1 VITLTKLGYIKRM
14 SEDNF
19 KSQNR
24 GGRGIKGMQ
33 ALKEDYIDR
42 LLMTD
47 THADLMIFTNKG
59 RVYKM
64 KAYEVPEAGRTA
76 RGTAIVNLL
85 QLQADEKLS
94 AVIPVGSDEKYDENG
109 YLTMATRRGQIKR
122 TPLSEYANVRKN
134 GLIAIGLREDDELI
148 SVEAT
153 DNQKEILLIT
163 KFGQC
168 IRFKESDARS
178 TGRSSM
184 GVRGINLMDGDEVV
198 SMVIGDAAPY
208 LLIVSEKGMG
218 KLTDLQ
224 EFKTQSR
231 GGKGV
236 LCYRI
241 LEKTGNLVGAMA
253 VEQDDEIMMINTDGI
268 IIRMSCGSISVVS
281 RVTSGVKLMKLNESD
296 VVVSIAKVRETV
308 SKNAEDEYT
317 QLPEGED
324 DSDSISEEAEEDPDD
339 GDE

>member
-1 VITLTKLGYIKRM
+1 
-14 SEDNF
+14 
-19 KSQNR
+19 
-24 GGRGIKGMQ
+24 
-33 ALKEDYIDR
+33 
-42 LLMTD
+42 
-47 THADLMIFTNKG
+47 
-59 RVYKM
+59 
-64 KAYEVPEAGRTA
+64 
-76 RGTAIVNLL
+76 
-85 QLQADEKLS
+85 
-94 AVIPVGSDEKYDENG
+94 
-109 YLTMATRRGQIKR
+109 
-122 TPLSEYANVRKN
+122 
-134 GLIAIGLREDDELI
+134 
-148 SVEAT
+148 
-153 DNQKEILLIT
+153 
-163 KFGQC
+163 
-168 IRFKESDARS
+168 
-178 TGRSSM
+178 
-184 GVRGINLMDGDEVV
+184 
-198 SMVIGDAAPY
+198 
-208 LLIVSEKGMG
+208 MG

>member
-1 VITLTKLGYIKRM
+1 
-14 SEDNF
+14 
-19 KSQNR
+19 
-24 GGRGIKGMQ
+24 
-33 ALKEDYIDR
+33 
-42 LLMTD
+42 
-47 THADLMIFTNKG
+47 
-59 RVYKM
+59 
-64 KAYEVPEAGRTA
+64 
-76 RGTAIVNLL
+76 
-85 QLQADEKLS
+85 
-94 AVIPVGSDEKYDENG
+94 
-109 YLTMATRRGQIKR
+109 MATRRGQIKR